1 MLYMW
6 SGTGAQATLQ
16 DIAPDAWASTK
27 DSYISGVASAANVD
41 AKWVKV
47 TGVSA
52 SAPLVVS
59 TQARPLWGTL
69 WELGLARVL
78 LVPGK
83 NHRRFRR
90 AGLHAYSSWGTV
102 ARLAQALG
110 AVRLLP

>member
-1 MLYMW
+1 VPYMW

-59 TQARPLWGTL
+59 TQARPPVGH
-69 WELGLARVL
+69 
-78 LVPGK
+78 LVGAWPG
-83 NHRRFRR
+83 
-90 AGLHAYSSWGTV
+90 SS
-102 ARLAQALG
+102 
-110 AVRLLP
+110 AVGPRKEP